1 MWDKTMRMSTSTDS
15 CTRAE
20 DLVTYLYNE
29 ATQMEAKDF
38 EAHVRQCA
46 SCREELA
53 TFGDVREAMGE
64 WRQQALGSIATPAF
78 EANAAKVFVSDVA
91 PERRRSGLAALREF
105 FALSPLW
112 MRAATAV
119 VAVAFCALAAIAVAY
134 FVRQPQTLIV
144 EKPVKTGYSKEE
156 VEAQIAAALKRQNEL
171 QVKEKAALPS
181 PEQVE
186 LAGNE
191 RPKAQSQS
199 NRHTSVS
206 SQVASNNRKQPTAPR
221 TRVRPSVELAST
233 DYLPFTA
240 SSDDKPLPTLTDLVD
255 DAN

>member
-1 MWDKTMRMSTSTDS
+1 MTMSTSTNS
-15 CTRAE
+15 CARAE

-29 ATQMEAKDF
+29 ATQDEAKDF
-38 EAHVRQCA
+38 EAHIRQCA
-46 SCREELA
+46 SCSTELA
-53 TFGDVREAMGE
+53 AFGDVREAIGE
-64 WRQQALGSIATPAF
+64 WRQQSLGSLAAPAF
-78 EANAAKVFVSDVA
+78 EANGARAFAPDVA
-91 PERRRSGLAALREF
+91 PARRRSGLAALREF
-105 FALSPLW
+105 FALSPTW

-134 FVRQPQTLIV
+134 FVRQPQTVLV

-156 VEAQIAAALKRQNEL
+156 VEAQIAAALKKQNEVP
-171 QVKEKAALPS
+171 VKEEAALPS
-181 PEQVE
+181 PEHVE

-191 RPKAQSQS
+191 RPKAQPQS
-199 NRHTSVS
+199 NRHTSGS
-206 SQVASNNRKQPTAPR
+206 SQVANNSRKQPSAPR

-240 SSDDKPLPTLTDLVD
+240 STDDKPLPALTDLVD